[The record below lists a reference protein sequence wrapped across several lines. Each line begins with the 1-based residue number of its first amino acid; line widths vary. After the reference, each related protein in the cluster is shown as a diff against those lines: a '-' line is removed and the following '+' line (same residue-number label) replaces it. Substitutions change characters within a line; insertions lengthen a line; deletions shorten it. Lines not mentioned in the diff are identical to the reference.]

1 MHVLWTVPEYQNEK
15 EAEIA
20 LPKKDGNSASPFP
33 EEFAKKLVE
42 EKVSVA
48 NDTEATIT
56 ATYSKSY
63 SAVTYIQNKDITYK
77 LTVKKVIKNVPKDLE
92 TEKGFNDLKAECEN
106 TSDAFYYTTYS
117 EMKEEQTKLA
127 TGSLAF
133 TAIANATEMKKWPLD
148 ELAKYEARC
157 RNAYSYAQQYGSFQ
171 YLSWF
176 MSDGSLWANL
186 FQQWGLT
193 ATKPLDSKTCTD
205 IAGKVLRDN
214 LVYAYLTK
222 DIKEAT
228 DAEINAYIQKN
239 IVDAKLLNSAS
250 GDKKEAYKSVEEVLE
265 QTSKDY
271 FISLIEQNNL
281 YYKLA
286 AAITV
291 TDK

>member
-1 MHVLWTVPEYQNEK
+1 M
-15 EAEIA
+15 
-20 LPKKDGNSASPFP
+20 
-33 EEFAKKLVE
+33 
-42 EKVSVA
+42 SVA